1 MRFGNNCYLFVI
13 FILAGS
19 LCKAQDNHYWSQ
31 QYGAESTLMGGAM
44 VGAADD
50 NSAIYYNP
58 GALAFISNPSLS
70 VDANVYRI
78 DKILITNGAGEGT
91 NLNSAQISIYPEII
105 SGMLNLLKA
114 SKVKFSY
121 TILTRN
127 HNNIL
132 MNARYTGKSDDLNN
146 SPGTASFVGAYD
158 YVNQLEELWFG
169 IGAGYKL
176 TEKLGLGATIFASY
190 RGQSYQL
197 NENIKAIDTTGLSY
211 VFNTLVDNESI
222 KYSNVGLL
230 VKAGLSYVSGKMKY
244 GLTVTSPS
252 VGVYGTGDIQRDNS
266 DIIISEN
273 PDDMAGNFLIT
284 DNKTNV
290 RTSYKHPLSIA
301 AGIDY
306 RSAKAR
312 LAISAEYFFEI
323 NSYQLMKPASDPF
336 IYPLSY
342 PDSANIIPGYL
353 HIENAAAPV
362 FNIAIGFSHV
372 LYKNFSLLLGAS
384 TDFSSY
390 QSTNEEGAML
400 NGFGN
405 WDIYHFSSGLSYYKQ
420 KHNVSFG
427 LSYALTPSKQI
438 PQYAIINSING
449 TFGNAEM
456 HAHSLSFVLGYTYF
470 FSRSD

>member
-1 MRFGNNCYLFVI
+1 VGFLLLNNFFCD
-13 FILAGS
+13 
-19 LCKAQDNHYWSQ
+19 AQDDHYWSQ

-44 VGAADD
+44 VAGTDD

-70 VDANVYRI
+70 VDANVYRM
-78 DKILITNGAGEGT
+78 DKILITDGAGNGT

-105 SGMLNLLKA
+105 SGMLNLLKE
-114 SKVKFSY
+114 KKLKFSY

-132 MNARYTGKSDDLNN
+132 MNARYTGNSDNN
-146 SPGTASFVGAYD
+146 TGTGTTSFVGSYD

-169 IGAGYKL
+169 LGVGYKIS
-176 TEKLGLGATIFASY
+176 EKLGLGATIFASY

-197 NENIKAIDTTGLSY
+197 NENIKAIDTLGSKY
-211 VFNTLVDNESI
+211 IFSTLVDNESV
-222 KYSNVGLL
+222 KYSTVRLL
-230 VKAGLSYVSGKMKY
+230 AKAGLSYVTGRMKY
-244 GLTVTSPS
+244 GITITSPS
-252 VGVYGTGDIQRDNS
+252 IGIYGTGGIQRDIS
-266 DIIISEN
+266 DIVVSEN

-290 RTSYKHPLSIA
+290 RTTYKHPLSIA
-301 AGIDY
+301 AGLDY

-312 LAISAEYFFEI
+312 LALSAEYFFRI
-323 NSYQLMKPASDPF
+323 NTYHLMEPSSDPF
-336 IYPLSY
+336 VYPPSY
-342 PDSANIIPGYL
+342 PDSANIVPGYL
-353 HIENAAAPV
+353 HINNAAAPV
-362 FNIAIGFSHV
+362 FNIAIGFSHI

-390 QSTNEEGAML
+390 QPTTDADEML

-405 WDIYHFSSGLSYYKQ
+405 WDIYHFSSGLSYHKQ

-427 LSYALTPSKQI
+427 LSYALTPSEQI

-449 TFGNAEM
+449 TYGNAEM
-456 HAHSLSFVLGYTYF
+456 HGHSLSFVLGYTYF